1 MHQVS
6 HSLLTVSTMFAD
18 ENDGSFFS
26 GGGQLGTSFA
36 NLEKKAA
43 SDTSRMMADVASQLY
58 DSPIVIASPPPP
70 TASNAEEDHGGFGAG
85 MGMEQ
90 FRRFADNEYEAH
102 TDTVQP
108 KELRDWQDSFA
119 FLRVVGTALPSSTH
133 SSGDI
138 DTSSGSGDDV
148 SDYACVPASRVPQ
161 EGHGGDSAD
170 SGYSAD
176 GGAHAKTLDSPS
188 PQSESANELLAVRGS
203 AVLLSPHPH
212 FSADGED
219 ADGGGHVNPYGEE
232 VFMQNGV
239 LVDTLIE
246 RHSPQNWAPLGSR
259 AIDEEMNTAVEP
271 SDSQQAEVIGILAD
285 AVWPDVVNQLK
296 PLLQLVVQ
304 ASRPLGLD
312 FYEKQ
317 EQEAEHDRARQQESE
332 EQHTN
337 NANESESL
345 FDHGW

>member
-1 MHQVS
+1 
-6 HSLLTVSTMFAD
+6 MFAD

-43 SDTSRMMADVASQLY
+43 NDTSRMMADVASQLY

-70 TASNAEEDHGGFGAG
+70 TTSNAEEDHGGFGAG

-119 FLRVVGTALPSSTH
+119 FLRVVGNSLPSSTH

-148 SDYACVPASRVPQ
+148 SDYACVPALRVPQ
-161 EGHGGDSAD
+161 ERLGGNSTD

-176 GGAHAKTLDSPS
+176 DGAHGKALDSPS

-212 FSADGED
+212 PHFSADGED
-219 ADGGGHVNPYGEE
+219 ADGGGHVNAYGEE

-246 RHSPQNWAPLGSR
+246 RHSPQNWAPSGSR
-259 AIDEEMNTAVEP
+259 AIDEETNTAVEP

-317 EQEAEHDRARQQESE
+317 EQEAEHDRERERDRARQQESE
-332 EQHTN
+332 EQHV
-337 NANESESL
+337 NESQSL